1 MIRNRIFKRITVA
14 ILIIAVLFVGTGLI
28 VVYFYKDKVKNI
40 VTAGINKQLNS
51 EVNFEDFNLSLF
63 KKFPYASVRFS
74 KILAK
79 DAIQLQDK
87 GILLEAESIYL
98 QFSILDIFRKN
109 YKIKRIEINDA
120 SLNIKVF
127 KDLTDN
133 YHFWKKSPDS
143 AGKSFSFDLKR
154 IILNNT
160 KITYIN
166 DASDQNYELLAKNVF
181 MQGKFSTDDYFLFV
195 KGDFFI
201 NHFLSSGVNYF
212 KDQETK
218 IKLNFWVNSKANFYE
233 IKEGVLD
240 LYSLSF
246 DICGKIRHSDNLKSL
261 DLIIS
266 GKEID
271 MQSLIDELPG
281 KFKSDITEYNVEGVF
296 DFRAEIHGKYGGSD
310 LPGVTARFGLNNGQ
324 IVKRGTPITLDSV
337 YLKGYYSNGKTEETG
352 VSLLKIEDF
361 SAKLKTGKINGSF
374 GITDL
379 NHPEIYINT
388 IAVLNLSELQEFLEI
403 DTIESING
411 TLDMNFI
418 YRGRPED
425 INNLRVK
432 DFIHSH
438 SSGMM
443 NISDM
448 NFRFVESP
456 NEYSNINGAF
466 SFNNNDIIVD
476 NITGRLSGSDFNLK
490 GHFKNVLPF
499 LFFSN
504 EKIHISVDFSS
515 SNINLEDLLQT
526 ETGKGDSDYNLTFS
540 DNIYLDLNVKID
552 KLKFRKFI
560 ASDVLGKIIYSNKK
574 LLAENFSLKTMKG
587 NISVDGLMDGTKE
600 NEFLIKCNATIS
612 NVDASEMFYQFG
624 NFGQESLTD
633 KNIKGW
639 LSAKEVKFI
648 AKTDKDLTIDLSS
661 IYAIADI
668 IIENGELIDY
678 APMQGLSNFIKVE
691 DLAYIKFSTLKNQIK
706 IKDKEIEIPKMEIKS
721 SAINIEVSGKHK
733 FNSEIDYHL
742 KILLSELLAKKA
754 KKAKKENEL
763 FGEIEDD
770 GLGKTSLFIHVFG
783 TVENPKYKYDKKG
796 VREKLKSDWQKEKL
810 ILKKIFQEDIKLFK
824 KDSVSKYDS
833 IMKTLK
839 EGEMIIEWEED
850 DY

>member
-28 VVYFYKDKVKNI
+28 VVYSHKDKVQNFI
-40 VTAGINKQLNS
+40 TAGINKQLNS
-51 EVNFEDFNLSLF
+51 EVNFEDFDLSVF

-74 KILAK
+74 KILVK

-87 GILLEAESIYL
+87 GKLLEAESIYL

-133 YHFWKKSPDS
+133 YHFWKQSPDS
-143 AGKSFSFDLKR
+143 GGKSFSFDLEK

-166 DASDQNYELLAKNVF
+166 DASDQNYDLIAKNVF
-181 MQGKFSTDDYFLFV
+181 LRGKFSTDNYFLYV

-212 KDQETK
+212 NDQEAK
-218 IKLNFWVNSKANFYE
+218 MKLDFWVNSKSNLYE

-246 DICGKIRHSDNLKSL
+246 DIDGKITHSDDIKSL

-281 KFKSDITEYNVEGVF
+281 KFKSEIKKYNVKGVF

-310 LPGVTARFGLNNGQ
+310 LPVVMARFGLNNGQ
-324 IVKRGTPITLDSV
+324 ILKRGTPITLDNV
-337 YLKGYYSNGKTEETG
+337 YLKGYYSNGKAEKTG
-352 VSLLKIEDF
+352 VGLLKIEDF
-361 SAKLKTGKINGSF
+361 SAKLKAGKINGSF
-374 GITDL
+374 SITDF

-403 DTIESING
+403 DTIASING
-411 TLDMNFI
+411 GLDMNFI

-425 INNLRVK
+425 INNLQVK
-432 DFIHSH
+432 DFINSH
-438 SSGMM
+438 TSGMM
-443 NISDM
+443 NINDM
-448 NFRFVESP
+448 NLRFVESP

-466 SFNNNDIIVD
+466 SFNNNDIIVE

-499 LFFSN
+499 IFFSN
-504 EKIHISVDFSS
+504 EKIHISAGFSS
-515 SNINLEDLLQT
+515 SKIDLEDFLQT
-526 ETGKGDSDYNLTFS
+526 ETSMGDSDYNLTFS

-560 ASDVLGKIIYSNKK
+560 ASDVSGKIIYSNKK
-574 LLAENFSLKTMKG
+574 LLAERLSLNTMKG
-587 NISVDGLMDGTKE
+587 NICVDGLMDGSKE
-600 NEFLIKCNATIS
+600 SEFFIKCNATIS
-612 NVDASEMFYQFG
+612 DVDACDMFYQFG
-624 NFGQESLTD
+624 NFGQKSLTD

-639 LSAKEVKFI
+639 FSAQEVKFI
-648 AKTDKDLTIDLSS
+648 AKTDVDLSIDLSS

-668 IIENGELIDY
+668 TIENGELIDY
-678 APMQGLSNFIKVE
+678 EPMLGLSKFINVE

-706 IKDKEIEIPKMEIKS
+706 IKDEEIEIPKMEIKS
-721 SAINIEVSGKHK
+721 SAIDIEASGKHK
-733 FNSEIDYHL
+733 FNGEIDYRL
-742 KILLSELLAKKA
+742 KILLSELLANKA
-754 KKAKKENEL
+754 KGAKKENEE
-763 FGEIEDD
+763 FGDIKDD
-770 GLGKTSLFIHVFG
+770 GLGRTSLLIRVFG

-796 VREKLKSDWQKEKL
+796 VREKLKSDWQKEKQK
-810 ILKKIFQEDIKLFK
+810 LKKIFQEDLRLFK
-824 KDSVSKYDS
+824 KDSISKYDS

-850 DY
+850 VE